1 MCQTDRST
9 QLTINFADADM
20 CHKGRNY
27 RTWWP
32 GNAGGTD
39 QRAKMCCDKIFFS
52 ARSSG
57 LFCNIL
63 LFVNTTPILSARC
76 IFSIEF
82 STRSRQGTGPYWVLG
97 SICCFPGV
105 GQNFKFRHCA
115 VRHSVF
121 HFHCELKLKVGHC
134 RQARGIVDYRVT
146 QAPTCCKSCCCWQ
159 TSRDACVWAFYTHRT
174 HLLIASSR
182 LHKNVDHT
190 TSDVIVDGSPVCRQV
205 HIAHSWPKCLTLL
218 QTTLHFKTYTANND

>member
-1 MCQTDRST
+1 M

-105 GQNFKFRHCA
+105 GQNFKF
-115 VRHSVF
+115 
-121 HFHCELKLKVGHC
+121 
-134 RQARGIVDYRVT
+134 
-146 QAPTCCKSCCCWQ
+146 PTVP
-159 TSRDACVWAFYTHRT
+159 CVIRYFIF
-174 HLLIASSR
+174 IASSNS
-182 LHKNVDHT
+182 K
-190 TSDVIVDGSPVCRQV
+190 SDIVDKHVESWTTESHRRLPVVSRAVVGKQV
-205 HIAHSWPKCLTLL
+205 AMPVFERFTRIEHTCW
-218 QTTLHFKTYTANND
+218 